1 MEVEPGTINLLRY
14 ALNVE
19 LGVTAATAFVLGII
33 FHHSIRPIE
42 IDNRV
47 WTLLILF
54 SGFNTAAFF
63 GYAFVGQH
71 GILAGALRLFIVD
84 GAFLVGVYGSIAIYR
99 LFFHRL
105 RKFPGPWGAKLS
117 RFWALKRSMKKVQF
131 NYEVEALHKQYG
143 DFVRIG
149 PREISINRASAIE
162 LVYGPPSKLPKS
174 PWYSQVSDD
183 INKTSI
189 NSTRDMHIQRQR
201 RRAWDRGFSIKAIST
216 YEPRVKAKT
225 DLLLS
230 RIAASA
236 GSPMN
241 ITEWSMFY
249 TFDVMGDIGLSK
261 DFEML
266 TTGRE
271 HKAIKGLHDQM
282 ITIGT
287 LGTLPWLLAFFSAIP
302 GIAGTFQDFMGYC
315 RDQLEEKKRST
326 GKDQEPRDVISWLIK
341 AKYENDQS
349 APPSDFALSED
360 TRLIIIAGSDTT
372 AAALANTFFYL
383 AKNPAVQQKLQKELD
398 TIFPEG
404 EKDWTYE
411 KAKFAY
417 LDNIINESLRLKPPV
432 PGGLPRITPPQGLQ
446 IDEVYIPGD
455 TVVGVPVHTLQ
466 RDARYFKRP
475 LEFIPERWGQISVE
489 KVPFFPFSKGAFSCV
504 GKQLAMMELR
514 MVLSRAALSFDI
526 AFADGEDG
534 VKFDTEVL
542 DTFTLTLPPLKLK
555 FTPRQATTRT

>member
-1 MEVEPGTINLLRY
+1 MELGGPITILLRQVLK
-14 ALNVE
+14 AE
-19 LGVTAATAFVLGII
+19 LGVTAATAFVLGVI
-33 FHHSIRPIE
+33 FHQSIRPIE
-42 IDNRV
+42 LDNRV

-54 SGFNTAAFF
+54 SSFNTVAFLSYAVVTQYGLLAAGFRV
-63 GYAFVGQH
+63 FV
-71 GILAGALRLFIVD
+71 VD
-84 GAFLVGVYGSIAIYR
+84 VVFLVGVYGSIAIYR

-117 RFWALKRSMKKVQF
+117 RFWALRRSMKKVQF

-162 LVYGPPSKLPKS
+162 LVYGPPSRLPKAT
-174 PWYSQVSDD
+174 WYSQVSND
-183 INKTSI
+183 INKCSI
-189 NSTRDMHIQRQR
+189 NSTRDMQIQRQR
-201 RRAWDRGFSIKAIST
+201 RRAWDRGFSIKALST
-216 YEPRVKAKT
+216 YEPRVKSKT
-225 DLLLS
+225 DLLVS
-230 RIAASA
+230 RIGAFA

-266 TTGRE
+266 TTGGE

-302 GIAGTFQDFMGYC
+302 GISGTFQDFMEYC
-315 RDQLEEKKRST
+315 RNQLEEKKRST
-326 GKDQEPRDVISWLIK
+326 GKDHEPRDVISWLIK

-372 AAALANTFFYL
+372 AAALAYSFYYL
-383 AKNPAVQQKLQKELD
+383 ARHPTVQKKLQEKLD
-398 TIFPEG
+398 AVFPAG

-411 KAKFAY
+411 KSKISY
-417 LDNIINESLRLKPPV
+417 LDKIIYETLRLKPPV

-446 IDEVYIPGD
+446 VDEVYIPGD
-455 TVVGVPVHTLQ
+455 TIVGVPVHTLQ
-466 RDARYFKRP
+466 RDPRYFERP
-475 LEFIPERWGQISVE
+475 LEFVPERWEEMNADKS
-489 KVPFFPFSKGAFSCV
+489 PFFPFSKGAFGCV

-514 MVLSRAALSFDI
+514 MVLSRVAMGFDI

-542 DTFTLTLPPLKLK
+542 DTFTLTLPPLKMK
-555 FTPRQATTRT
+555 FTPRQPRN

>member
-1 MEVEPGTINLLRY
+1 MEHEWATMNLLMH
-14 ALNVE
+14 ALNAE
-19 LGVTAATAFVLGII
+19 LGVTAATALVLGII

-54 SGFNTAAFF
+54 SSFNAAAFF
-63 GYAFVGQH
+63 GYAFVVQR
-71 GILAGALRLFIVD
+71 GILAAGFRVFVVD

-117 RFWALKRSMKKVQF
+117 RFWALRRSMKKIQF

-143 DFVRIG
+143 DFVRVG

-162 LVYGPPSKLPKS
+162 LVYGPPTKLPKS
-174 PWYSQVSDD
+174 TWYSQVSDD
-183 INKTSI
+183 INKCSI
-189 NSTRDMHIQRQR
+189 NSTRDMQIQRQR
-201 RRAWDRGFSIKAIST
+201 RRAWDRGFSIKALST

-230 RIAASA
+230 RIAALGDSA
-236 GSPMN
+236 MN

-266 TTGRE
+266 TTGGE

-302 GIAGTFQDFMGYC
+302 GIAGTFQDFMEYC
-315 RDQLEEKKRST
+315 RDQQEEKKRGGFRVQST
-326 GKDQEPRDVISWLIK
+326 GKDHEPRDVISWLIK

-383 AKNPAVQQKLQKELD
+383 ARNPTVQKKLQEELD
-398 TIFPEG
+398 AAFPGG

-411 KAKFAY
+411 KSKIPY

-455 TVVGVPVHTLQ
+455 TIVGVPVHTLQ
-466 RDARYFKRP
+466 RDPRYFERP
-475 LEFIPERWGQISVE
+475 LEFIPERWEQTSVE
-489 KVPFFPFSKGAFSCV
+489 KSPFFPFSKGAFGCV

-514 MVLSRAALSFDI
+514 MVLSRVALGFDI
-526 AFADGEDG
+526 AFAAGEDG
-534 VKFDTEVL
+534 IKFDTEVL
-542 DTFTLTLPPLKLK
+542 DTFTLTLPALKMK
-555 FTPRQATTRT
+555 FTPR

>member
-1 MEVEPGTINLLRY
+1 MEPAWTTMNLLKR
-14 ALNVE
+14 ALDAE
-19 LGVTAATAFVLGII
+19 LGLTAATSFALGVI
-33 FHHSIRPIE
+33 FHQGIRPIE

-54 SGFNTAAFF
+54 SSFNTAAFF
-63 GYAFVGQH
+63 GYAFVVPH
-71 GILAGALRLFIVD
+71 GILAAGLRVFVVD
-84 GAFLVGVYGSIAIYR
+84 SAFLAGVYGSIAIYR

-117 RFWALKRSMKKVQF
+117 RFWALKRSLRKVQF
-131 NYEVEALHKQYG
+131 NYEVETLHKQYG

-149 PREISINRASAIE
+149 PREISINRASAID

-174 PWYSQVSDD
+174 TWYSQVSDD
-183 INKTSI
+183 INKCSI
-189 NSTRDMHIQRQR
+189 NSTRDMQVHRQR
-201 RRAWDRGFSIKAIST
+201 RRAWDRGFSVKALST

-230 RIAASA
+230 RIAASG
-236 GSPMN
+236 GSAMN

-266 TTGRE
+266 TTGGE

-302 GIAGTFQDFMGYC
+302 GIAGTFQDFMEYC
-315 RDQLEEKKRST
+315 REQLEEKKRST

-341 AKYENDQS
+341 AKYENDHS

-383 AKNPAVQQKLQKELD
+383 ARNPTVQQKLQKELD
-398 TIFPEG
+398 TIFPAG

-411 KAKFAY
+411 KAKFPY

-446 IDEVYIPGD
+446 IDEIYIPGD
-455 TVVGVPVHTLQ
+455 TIVGVPVHTLQ
-466 RDARYFKRP
+466 RDPRYFERP
-475 LEFIPERWGQISVE
+475 LEFIPERWEQISTE
-489 KVPFFPFSKGAFSCV
+489 KSPFFPFSKGAFGCV

-514 MVLSRAALSFDI
+514 MVLSRVALGFDI
-526 AFADGEDG
+526 SFADGEDG
-534 VKFDTEVL
+534 VKFDAEVM
-542 DTFTLTLPPLKLK
+542 DTFTLTLPPLKMK
-555 FTPRQATTRT
+555 FTRRQSKTEM